1 LRRIGSDGSSSKAD
15 YAFGVAKPLAYVCQ
29 GSKCS
34 RACAHDELL
43 RSLTK
48 VADVRLVRCQ
58 KICHGSVVA
67 VGLGRHLEWF
77 ERIDSVKAGVA
88 LKQAIHRGKRGDVS
102 PRLKKRRIKKRSDRA
117 PR

>member
-1 LRRIGSDGSSSKAD
+1 MFASKVTGNAYD
-15 YAFGVAKPLAYVCQ
+15 VAMPIAYVCQ

-34 RACAHDELL
+34 RACGHEQLL
-43 RSLTK
+43 RSMTK

-67 VGLGRHLEWF
+67 VGLGKHLEWF
-77 ERIDSVKAGVA
+77 ERIDSAKAGVA
-88 LKQAIHRGKRGDVS
+88 LKRAVDRGTRRGMS
-102 PRLKKRRIKKRSDRA
+102 SRLKKRRIKRRVDHH

>member
-1 LRRIGSDGSSSKAD
+1 MTRGLSYPRSVGQPI
-15 YAFGVAKPLAYVCQ
+15 AYVCQ

-34 RACAHDELL
+34 RACAHEGLL

-67 VGLGRHLEWF
+67 VELGKHLEWF
-77 ERIDSVKAGVA
+77 ERVDSAKAGVA
-88 LKQAIHRGKRGDVS
+88 LKQAINGGTRKGLS
-102 PRLKKRRIKKRSDRA
+102 ARLKKRRIKKRMDHS